1 MDEVERQLQETRR
14 NWRGRSSNWNAWAE
28 RLERQQR
35 GLNEPLIAEARI
47 AAGLRVLDLASG
59 TGEPALSIAAAVG
72 PQGQVTATDLVAEML
87 AGARRR
93 AAEKGLANM
102 SFEVADM
109 QALPFPE
116 ASFDRVTC
124 RLGLMYVPEPP
135 RALAEAR
142 RVLRPG
148 GRAAFLVW
156 GGHEENDQFQV
167 MDEVLWRELRIEPHE
182 GPFAPTRFG
191 APGLLAE
198 LFRQAGFVAV
208 AERHLAFNP
217 RIDPATGFWRAQVAL
232 RLGDKLDALSDAKRE
247 RLDAAMA
254 RAFERYRDG
263 DRVSF
268 RTAARI
274 VSGDAPA
281 TDGG

>member
-1 MDEVERQLQETRR
+1 MDEFEQQLRETRR
-14 NWRGRSSNWNAWAE
+14 NWVGRSGNWNDWAD

-35 GLNEPLIAEARI
+35 GLNEPLIEEARI
-47 AAGLRVLDLASG
+47 GPGMRVLDLASG
-59 TGEPALSIAAAVG
+59 TGEPALGIAATVG
-72 PQGQVTATDLVAEML
+72 AGGHVTATDLVPEML

-102 SFEVADM
+102 AFEVADM
-109 QALPFPE
+109 QALPFGD

-142 RVLRPG
+142 RVLRSG

-167 MDEVLWRELRIEPHE
+167 MDRVLWNEMGIEPHE
-182 GPFAPTRFG
+182 GPFSPTRFG
-191 APGLLAE
+191 APRLLAK
-198 LFRQAGFVAV
+198 LFDEAGFSNVT
-208 AERHLAFNP
+208 ERHLAFNP

-232 RLGDKLDALSDAKRE
+232 RLGDKLEELSEADRQ
-247 RLDAAMA
+247 RLDSAMA
-254 RAFERYRDG
+254 LAFERYRDG
-263 DRVSF
+263 ERISF
-268 RTAARI
+268 NTAARI
-274 VSGDAPA
+274 VSGD
-281 TDGG
+281 G

>member
-1 MDEVERQLQETRR
+1 MDDVERQLRETRQ
-14 NWRGRSSNWNAWAE
+14 NWRGRSGNWNAWAD

-35 GLNEPLIAEARI
+35 GLNEPLIEEARI
-47 AAGLRVLDLASG
+47 APGMHVLDLASG

-72 PQGQVTATDLVAEML
+72 PAGHVTATDLVKEML

-102 SFEVADM
+102 SFEVVDM
-109 QALPFPE
+109 QALPFAG
-116 ASFDRVTC
+116 ASYDRVTC

-135 RALAEAR
+135 RALAEVR

-148 GRAAFLVW
+148 RRAAFLVW
-156 GGHEENDQFQV
+156 GNHEENDQFQI
-167 MDEVLWRELRIEPHE
+167 MDEVLWRELNVEPHE

-191 APGLLAE
+191 GPGLLAG
-198 LFRQAGFVAV
+198 LFREVGFADVV
-208 AERHLAFNP
+208 ERHLVFNP

-232 RLGDKLDALSDAKRE
+232 RLGDKLEALSEAERE
-247 RLDAAMA
+247 RLDTAMA
-254 RAFERYRDG
+254 HAFERYRDG

-274 VSGDAPA
+274 VSGAAPA
-281 TDGG
+281 PG